1 MLRVLGKSSLAIGW
15 RQCALYVVAMS
26 TISVAAMCAG
36 YVVSE
41 SIWKAAVDNASDQP
55 RALSRVEKYFAA
67 KANAEMR
74 AEPGPYRPVVALVR
88 PDIHP
93 AALAA
98 ALDRTELASALEYPE
113 HHPVE
118 TVDAAP
124 VNAEPVA
131 QIYDIASWRLP
142 AVQVAGITCT
152 QSECHDSAQPSVV
165 TDEHEPVEVA
175 AAEINA
181 TEINATDIVFAT
193 SSADGETFAT
203 EPLVKPLTKYR
214 VGKGRANA
222 RQKPSRKVLTQY
234 ADEPGIVKFF
244 VGPGATSL
252 RVAETPGDIIRRTLR
267 GTI

>member
-26 TISVAAMCAG
+26 TLSVAAMCAG

-124 VNAEPVA
+124 VS
-131 QIYDIASWRLP
+131 QSYDIASWRLP
-142 AVQVAGITCT
+142 AVQVAGITCSQT
-152 QSECHDSAQPSVV
+152 ECHDSDQPSVV
-165 TDEHEPVEVA
+165 TDEREPVEVA
-175 AAEINA
+175 AAEID
-181 TEINATDIVFAT
+181 ATDIVFAT
-193 SSADGETFAT
+193 SSAEGETFAT
-203 EPLVKPLTKYR
+203 EPLVKPLPKYR